1 MILDERVDRLEV
13 IVTQISAAVL
23 RLERNVDRL
32 EIGIEEMR
40 RQAELDRAESARMRQ
55 QFELDRAE
63 SARTRQ
69 QSEKERRELARQ
81 LGDISIRMGTIVE
94 DMIAPSLRRLAAEEL
109 GCGEEVFYAM
119 RSWRTRADGQARR
132 EFDAFFVGTQAVM
145 LNETKTTA
153 RPEYA
158 TAFIE
163 FLRDWEFALYFPE
176 YANKPMVPVFS
187 SLHIPPDLVAYLTKH
202 NIYAVAMSD
211 DTMRVLN
218 LEQVRAQSN

>member
-13 IVTQISAAVL
+13 IVTQISTAVL

-40 RQAELDRAESARMRQ
+40 RQAELDRAESARM
-55 QFELDRAE
+55 
-63 SARTRQ
+63 RQ

-94 DMIAPSLRRLAAEEL
+94 DMIAPSLRRLAVEEL

-163 FLRDWEFALYFPE
+163 FLRDGEFALYFPE

-187 SLHIPPDLVAYLTKH
+187 SLHIPPDLVTYQTKH

-218 LEQVRAQSN
+218 LDQVRAQSN